1 MKRMENMGF
10 YIKKGFN
17 LGPVRINLSKSGV
30 GFSLGTKG
38 ARIGSGPKGN
48 YVHLGRKG
56 LYYRKSIGKSAT
68 VWLILVAVLVLA
80 GYFLWKS
87 GIISLNV

>member
-1 MKRMENMGF
+1 MGF
-10 YIKKGFN
+10 YLKKGFN

-30 GFSLGTKG
+30 GFSLGTTG